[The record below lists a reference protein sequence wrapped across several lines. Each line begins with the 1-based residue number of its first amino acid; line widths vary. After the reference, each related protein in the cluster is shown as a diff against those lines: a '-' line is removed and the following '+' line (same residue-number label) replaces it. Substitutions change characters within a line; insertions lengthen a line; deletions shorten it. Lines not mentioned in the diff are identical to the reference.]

1 MSQIQNIQIKS
12 IRRNPEQPR
21 TVFKEKEI
29 QELGASIK
37 ERGLKQPISVYVDP
51 GDDGK
56 TYTLIMG
63 ERRLRA
69 HAHIGAQTINAIV
82 YETKPSRL
90 DLLTDAMIE
99 NVQREDMNIVDEGE
113 GYKVMRDEFK
123 LTIRSI
129 SKRTGVYERRISVAL
144 SVADLEKPIKELIRS
159 GSIPGSDRA
168 ISAYTSIAPGK
179 TRIEFCKTA
188 AQSNATIRMIESA
201 ARKLNAVKTFSSSV
215 TGKEVPAIS
224 VAKTR
229 MGRKADSDI
238 KLSEWNALSQVGKV
252 PPWLLFTKQVE
263 ATCDNCSLRSVA
275 SPSTCSDCP
284 LVDMVRRSLEAA
296 HA

>member
-1 MSQIQNIQIKS
+1 MTEIQIIPVKK

-21 TVFKEKEI
+21 TVFKQKDI

-63 ERRLRA
+63 ERRWRA
-69 HAHIGAQTINAIV
+69 HDVIGADTIQAIV
-82 YETKPSRL
+82 YKKKPTKEE
-90 DLLTDAMIE
+90 LLIDAMIE

-113 GYKVMRDEFK
+113 GYQVLRDQFNMSVR
-123 LTIRSI
+123 TI
-129 SKRTGVYERRISVAL
+129 SKKTGVYERRITVAL
-144 SVADLEKPIKELIRS
+144 AVADLEKPIKELIRE

-168 ISAYTSIAPGK
+168 ISAYNSISAGK

-188 AQSNATIRMIESA
+188 AASKATIRMIESA
-201 ARKLNAVKTFSSSV
+201 ARKLNAVKTFEPAVS
-215 TGKEVPAIS
+215 GKDVPAVS

-229 MGRKADSDI
+229 MGREPDTEL
-238 KLSEWNALSQVGKV
+238 KLSEWNALKQVGKV
-252 PPWLLFTKQVE
+252 PPWSLFTKQVE
-263 ATCDNCSLRSVA
+263 ETCNNCSLRSVA
-275 SPSTCSDCP
+275 SPATCSDCP

-296 HA
+296 NA